1 MKKIFMNKNT
11 ITLIVM
17 VIILIIGII
26 LQFLLG

>member
-1 MKKIFMNKNT
+1 MKKIFMNKNA